1 MGLPIVAIVGPTA
14 SGKTRLS
21 VALCQRIPGEVIS
34 MDSMQIYRGMDVG
47 TAKPTQAERGG
58 VAHHMLD
65 VADPGEAY
73 TVSRYREEAA
83 RAIEQVASRG
93 CLPVLVG
100 GTGLYLNALTYRMTL
115 GEATGDE
122 AIRERLHAVAAA
134 PGGRAR
140 LHAMLTAVDPVSA
153 ARLHENDV
161 RRVVRALEVYEVT
174 GKPIS
179 QRQDD
184 RVPDERYAPL
194 IYGLEM
200 ERERLY
206 ARIDARVDEMMA
218 AGLER
223 EVRALTAR
231 GLWPED
237 EGAMQAIGYKE
248 IAFALRGAYGMDEA
262 VRLIKRESRRYAKR
276 QMTWFRADARVRWI
290 RWEDYA
296 SAQELEEAFVARVC
310 ADLDELKE
318 MQP

>member
-47 TAKPTQAERGG
+47 TAKPTQDERGG

-122 AIRERLHAVAAA
+122 AIRERLHA
-134 PGGRAR
+134 
-140 LHAMLTAVDPVSA
+140 A

-179 QRQDD
+179 QRRDD

-218 AGLER
+218 AGLVR
-223 EVRALTAR
+223 EVRALTDR

-296 SAQELEEAFVARVC
+296 SAQELEEAFVARVR